1 MGCWQSV
8 RVMVLSPPAT
18 DDEGLAEVAAIMGM
32 GKGMGTGR
40 SEGVGCSSVMPNRP
54 PSNDCSS

>member
-32 GKGMGTGR
+32 GKGMGKGR
-40 SEGVGCSSVMPNRP
+40 SEGVG
-54 PSNDCSS
+54 